1 MEYNYSLT
9 ISYDGELVST
19 TRSADLLEI
28 VNAWN
33 KCVDFGDAKEY
44 ATYNLSDP
52 NGKMYTKTST
62 EMDRYQVNEKSLSC
76 RNL

>member
-9 ISYDGELVST
+9 IAYDGELVST
-19 TRSADLLEI
+19 LRSADMIE
-28 VNAWN
+28 VVDAWH

-52 NGKMYTKTST
+52 IGKMYTKTF
-62 EMDRYQVNEKSLSC
+62 Y
-76 RNL
+76 RNGKVVIK

>member
-9 ISYDGELVST
+9 TSYDGVLVNTLRVS
-19 TRSADLLEI
+19 DMLEA
-28 VNAWN
+28 VDSWT

-52 NGKMYTKTST
+52 TGKMYTKTF
-62 EMDRYQVNEKSLSC
+62 Y
-76 RNL
+76 RNGEVVVK

>member
-9 ISYDGELVST
+9 TSYDGELIHTMRVS
-19 TRSADLLEI
+19 DMLEA
-28 VNAWN
+28 VDAWT

-52 NGKMYTKTST
+52 IGKMYTKTF
-62 EMDRYQVNEKSLSC
+62 Y
-76 RNL
+76 RNGEVVIK

>member
-9 ISYDGELVST
+9 IAYDGELVST
-19 TRSADLLEI
+19 TRSADMLEI
-28 VNAWN
+28 VSAWN

-52 NGKMYTKTST
+52 IGKMYTKTF
-62 EMDRYQVNEKSLSC
+62 Y
-76 RNL
+76 RNGNVSVK

>member
-9 ISYDGELVST
+9 VSYDGELVST
-19 TRSADLLEI
+19 TRTADMLEI

-44 ATYNLSDP
+44 ATYNLSELT
-52 NGKMYTKTST
+52 GKMYTKTF
-62 EMDRYQVNEKSLSC
+62 Y
-76 RNL
+76 RNGNVSVK

>member
-9 ISYDGELVST
+9 TSYDGELVNTLRVS
-19 TRSADLLEI
+19 DMLEA

-52 NGKMYTKTST
+52 IGKMYTKTF
-62 EMDRYQVNEKSLSC
+62 Y
-76 RNL
+76 RNGEVVIK

>member
-9 ISYDGELVST
+9 VSYDGELIST
-19 TRSADLLEI
+19 TRTADMLEI
-28 VNAWN
+28 VDAWN

-52 NGKMYTKTST
+52 MGKMYTKIFFRD
-62 EMDRYQVNEKSLSC
+62 ERGVQVK
-76 RNL
+76 

>member
-1 MEYNYSLT
+1 MDYLYSLT

-19 TRSADLLEI
+19 TRSSDLLEI

-52 NGKMYTKTST
+52 SGKMYTKNFY
-62 EMDRYQVNEKSLSC
+62 RNGVVNGK
-76 RNL
+76 

>member
-9 ISYDGELVST
+9 IAYDGELVST
-19 TRSADLLEI
+19 TRSADMLEM
-28 VNAWN
+28 VSAWN

-52 NGKMYTKTST
+52 IGKMYTKTF
-62 EMDRYQVNEKSLSC
+62 Y
-76 RNL
+76 RNGNVSVK

>member
-9 ISYDGELVST
+9 VSYDGELVST
-19 TRSADLLEI
+19 TRTADMLEI
-28 VNAWN
+28 VDAWN

-52 NGKMYTKTST
+52 TGKMYTKTFYRNG
-62 EMDRYQVNEKSLSC
+62 EVQVK
-76 RNL
+76 

>member
-9 ISYDGELVST
+9 ISYDGDLVST
-19 TRSADLLEI
+19 TRSADMLEM
-28 VNAWN
+28 VSAWN

-52 NGKMYTKTST
+52 MGKMYTKTF
-62 EMDRYQVNEKSLSC
+62 Y
-76 RNL
+76 RNGNVSIK